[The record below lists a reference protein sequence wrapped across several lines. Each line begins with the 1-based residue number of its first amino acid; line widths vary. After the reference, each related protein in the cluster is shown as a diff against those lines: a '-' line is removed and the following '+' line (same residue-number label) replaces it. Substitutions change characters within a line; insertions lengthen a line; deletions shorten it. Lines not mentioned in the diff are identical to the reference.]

1 MIIDTAAVAT
11 YEKHP
16 LVRQVARDL
25 LTRLG
30 GAALPIAHRAVGR
43 MQAADDPEGTSLWL
57 AIHAQLAAAR
67 LHMGEDSD
75 TRH

>member
-1 MIIDTAAVAT
+1 MTINTAAVAT
-11 YEKHP
+11 YQKHP

-30 GAALPIAHRAVGR
+30 GAALPVASRAVGR
-43 MQAADDPEGTSLWL
+43 MQAADDSEGVSLWL
-57 AIHAQLAAAR
+57 AIHAHLAAASV
-67 LHMGEDSD
+67 HMGAESD